1 MVISQ
6 RFVRGLAANLIGR
19 VDRINEGGVGIILVE
34 GNETIMQNIR
44 NQEIINIET

>member
-6 RFVRGLAANLIGR
+6 RFVRGLAANLIGQ
-19 VDRINEGGVGIILVE
+19 VDRINEEGAGIILVE

-44 NQEIINIET
+44 NQEIINIEI